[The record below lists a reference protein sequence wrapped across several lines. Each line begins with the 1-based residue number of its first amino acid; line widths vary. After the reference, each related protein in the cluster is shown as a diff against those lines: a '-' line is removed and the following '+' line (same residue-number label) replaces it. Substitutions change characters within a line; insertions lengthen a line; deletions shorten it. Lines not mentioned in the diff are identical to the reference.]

1 MIKKCICMFWKL
13 ITRNKLIKD
22 KHDHLTE
29 GSKNAVKPVS
39 PLIRAKTK
47 ETSAAA
53 INILTSKSSN
63 CLKTNFQ
70 KGVPVFSNVK
80 YKSFSKL

>member
-1 MIKKCICMFWKL
+1 MHMNYFGKL
-13 ITRNKLIKD
+13 FKRNKFVKS
-22 KHDHLTE
+22 KHGHLTE

-39 PLIRAKTK
+39 PLIRAKRN

-80 YKSFSKL
+80 